1 MKEKKFKLILA
12 DEENEIVGIYGR
24 FEKREDLYIYLGL
37 ILNKSPYS
45 ITINYLLYF
54 DSEFNTFEN
63 WVKNASENDNILCKF
78 TENNKKYIIKIKEV

>member
-1 MKEKKFKLILA
+1 MKNLKLMLVNEKG
-12 DEENEIVGIYGR
+12 EIVGGYDK
-24 FEKREDLYIYLGL
+24 FERREDLYIYLGL
-37 ILNKSPYS
+37 IINKSTYS

-63 WVKNASENDNILCKF
+63 WVKNALENDNILCKF